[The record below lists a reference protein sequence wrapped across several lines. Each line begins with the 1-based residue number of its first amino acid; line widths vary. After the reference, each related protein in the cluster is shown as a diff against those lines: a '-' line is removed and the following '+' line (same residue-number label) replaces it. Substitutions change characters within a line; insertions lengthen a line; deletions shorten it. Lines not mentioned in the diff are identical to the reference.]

1 MSMQLNVLGK
11 FTEKGLERK
20 KKRKYSFEPD
30 SNQRPKDYN
39 VTTTVLRSTNW
50 AIEGIDDFSV
60 MNFLYRS
67 GSAQKN
73 VLLRIQRYFLF
84 CLFVFWRTLGS
95 RHAPKSSSEFF
106 WSTKCELEIFY
117 VFRGKTSERSTTGT
131 GNEKQRTLRKSRR
144 ICPRLRMT
152 LLEHTDFCGGKFSL
166 KEKNS
171 TFHFFFKVLL

>member
-1 MSMQLNVLGK
+1 MKTLYEMRKSNKIFLAYKGNVLSPWWI
-11 FTEKGLERK
+11 FYADT
-20 KKRKYSFEPD
+20 
-30 SNQRPKDYN
+30 
-39 VTTTVLRSTNW
+39 
-50 AIEGIDDFSV
+50 
-60 MNFLYRS
+60 
-67 GSAQKN
+67 AQKII
-73 VLLRIQRYFLF
+73 LLRIQRYFLF
-84 CLFVFWRTLGS
+84 CLFIFWRTLGS

-117 VFRGKTSERSTTGT
+117 VFGGKTSERSTTGT

-171 TFHFFFKVLL
+171 TFHFFFLRFYFNL